1 MWPESYSVLLVS
13 YEVLGWQ
20 KFPECPHTV
29 DRGTD
34 HWFCPAK
41 AGGWGFSIRVSP
53 PWQLKTHHN
62 MATGSQWKTFQEWK
76 AEVPDLSRPSLR
88 ISQHHSH
95 HVLLTWKD
103 SRSNLD
109 SRKVKRVCLLRRKGW
124 SQIAKSSVEW
134 EIWHSH
140 LCKLWGMLG
149 WGECVLCLRRT
160 RIWGKLEK
168 RNELCVSPGLHVEV
182 LTPDTSE
189 WNLIWK
195 YGHCR
200 YN

>member
-1 MWPESYSVLLVS
+1 MKCWGDRSFQSVLTWLTGVRITGS
-13 YEVLGWQ
+13 VQQRLGAGA
-20 KFPECPHTV
+20 FP
-29 DRGTD
+29 
-34 HWFCPAK
+34 
-41 AGGWGFSIRVSP
+41 SVSP
-53 PWQLKTHHN
+53 PWQLETHHN

-103 SRSNLD
+103 SRSNPD
-109 SRKVKRVCLLRRKGW
+109 SRKVRRVCLLRRKEW

-160 RIWGKLEK
+160 RIWGKLEEK
-168 RNELCVSPGLHVEV
+168 NELCVSPSLHVEV
-182 LTPDTSE
+182 LTPGTSE